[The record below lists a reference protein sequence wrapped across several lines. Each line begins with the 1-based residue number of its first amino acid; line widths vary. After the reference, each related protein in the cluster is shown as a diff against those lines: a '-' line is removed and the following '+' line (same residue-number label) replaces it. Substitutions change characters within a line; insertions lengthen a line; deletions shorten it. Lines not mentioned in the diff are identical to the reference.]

1 MKPLLSETQDSD
13 NLKDI
18 GRASIQIVHDLKNQ
32 LNGLKLYATFLRRR
46 LEKAERPPDEQETL
60 AKLISGLERAADD
73 LSMIVLYGRRLDLK
87 RQSGVDVQD
96 ILFTVCSSL
105 NESQQMNGGPLGSF
119 SFDSE
124 PANLSG
130 EYDPILL
137 ADAFKSISL
146 GALKMAQVRSNQQ
159 SLKIRCRKGTGTT
172 PTAIIE
178 WPDVNHSTHDPFRSF
193 AGSHEIKM
201 SLAARI
207 VEAHGGSA
215 ECTGSSLVVTL
226 PLSQ

>member
-13 NLKDI
+13 TLKDI

-46 LEKAERPPDEQETL
+46 LEKAERPADEQETL
-60 AKLISGLERAADD
+60 AKLISGLERAAED
-73 LSMIVLYGRRLDLK
+73 LSIIVLYGRRLDLK

-96 ILFTVCSSL
+96 ILGTVCSSL
-105 NESQQMNGGPLGSF
+105 NEGEQMNGGALGSF
-119 SFDSE
+119 TFDSE
-124 PANLSG
+124 PARLKG
-130 EYDPILL
+130 EYDPVLL

-159 SLKIRCRKGTGTT
+159 SLKILFRKEPGAT

-178 WPDVNHSTHDPFRSF
+178 WPDVNISAHDPFRSF

-201 SLAARI
+201 SLAAKI

-215 ECTGSSLVVTL
+215 ECRGSSLVVTL